1 MNNTNTATLSVN
13 KTLSPKVLTYF
24 SSYIHVGA
32 FNENRL
38 AVVVTKFDTV
48 YDDEQEDVPGE
59 MKTLASDS
67 ISCAT
72 EAKISIPS
80 DAIFLV
86 SGMWGVTARLMKSCS
101 PAQESGIHEK
111 AIDCLSKY
119 PGCPSGQGESK
130 RESLKSLTSSE
141 VAMKLEDASG
151 IALLETRLE
160 R

>member
-1 MNNTNTATLSVN
+1 M
-13 KTLSPKVLTYF
+13 
-24 SSYIHVGA
+24 
-32 FNENRL
+32 
-38 AVVVTKFDTV
+38 VTKYDTA
-48 YDDEQEDVPGE
+48 YADPEDI
-59 MKTLASDS
+59 SDKVKLVARES
-67 ISCAT
+67 VFRAT
-72 EAKISIPS
+72 AAKLSIPS

-86 SGMWGVTARLMKSCS
+86 SGMWGLTARLMESCS

-151 IALLETRLE
+151 IALLERRLE